1 MWESL
6 AHTLLNRQ
14 FGSWE
19 NSSIVV
25 IMVVS
30 GTRDRGIR
38 KLQKVTRML
47 TDGVII
53 AIVNHTEF
61 SHDVSTNSCFYGPI
75 VYVTIFLFPVQ
86 FFYIKYLG
94 TESVENDANVL
105 DGEMVLLVYRQLVTS
120 LMVMMMMMIFVIE
133 SRFNS
138 GLGPGPR
145 PPLPPPLHA
154 ATLGPHLRAEVKAE

>member
-6 AHTLLNRQ
+6 AHTLFNTQ

-19 NSSIVV
+19 NSAIVV

-38 KLQKVTRML
+38 KHQKITRML

-61 SHDVSTNSCFYGPI
+61 SHDVPTNSSFYGPI

-94 TESVENDANVL
+94 TESVENDANVFYCK
-105 DGEMVLLVYRQLVTS
+105 MMFLV
-120 LMVMMMMMIFVIE
+120 
-133 SRFNS
+133 N
-138 GLGPGPR
+138 
-145 PPLPPPLHA
+145 
-154 ATLGPHLRAEVKAE
+154 

>member
-6 AHTLLNRQ
+6 AHTDLLNTQ

-19 NSSIVV
+19 NSAIVV

-30 GTRDRGIR
+30 GTWDRGIR
-38 KLQKVTRML
+38 KLQKITRML

-86 FFYIKYLG
+86 FFYVKYFG
-94 TESVENDANVL
+94 TEPIENDANVFYCK
-105 DGEMVLLVYRQLVTS
+105 MMFLV
-120 LMVMMMMMIFVIE
+120 
-133 SRFNS
+133 N
-138 GLGPGPR
+138 
-145 PPLPPPLHA
+145 
-154 ATLGPHLRAEVKAE
+154 

>member
-94 TESVENDANVL
+94 TESVENDANVFYCK
-105 DGEMVLLVYRQLVTS
+105 MMFLV
-120 LMVMMMMMIFVIE
+120 
-133 SRFNS
+133 N
-138 GLGPGPR
+138 
-145 PPLPPPLHA
+145 
-154 ATLGPHLRAEVKAE
+154 